1 MLGTVGGISSLL
13 FMLLNL
19 VIGGFA
25 KFKATNSLAN
35 EIYIA
40 EKEDAD
46 EPDQNTPFRD
56 EIAKQLHQRENYDNG
71 YFEV

>member
-35 EIYIA
+35 EVYIG

-46 EPDQNTPFRD
+46 EPD
-56 EIAKQLHQRENYDNG
+56 
-71 YFEV
+71 